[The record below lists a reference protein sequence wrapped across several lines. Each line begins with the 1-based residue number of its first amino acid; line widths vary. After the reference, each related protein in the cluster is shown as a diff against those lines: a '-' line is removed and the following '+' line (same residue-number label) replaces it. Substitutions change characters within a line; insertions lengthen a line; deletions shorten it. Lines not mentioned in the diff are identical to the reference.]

1 MEYSLDQTTSE
12 IIEQLEA
19 RLRRIE
25 YVTLGHLD
33 GSILNDDSKSASMI
47 LKVVEQGLGH
57 LVSKSRVVQDL
68 LKLRK
73 LLLVLALSSY

>member
-1 MEYSLDQTTSE
+1 MEYSLDRTTTD

-19 RLRRIE
+19 RLQRIG
-25 YVTLGHLD
+25 YVTSGHLD
-33 GSILNDDSKSASMI
+33 GSIVKDDSRSASMR
-47 LKVVEQGLGH
+47 LRDLEQGLGR

-73 LLLVLALSSY
+73 LFLAVLAISS